1 MSSSADRFS
10 GKSVVVTGGAQGLGF
25 AVVEAFLAEG
35 ASVTTIDIEQDTL
48 EGAVARLG
56 ASDRLHA
63 VVGDV
68 SRREDVAG
76 AVKSAASRFGGLD
89 VAVQV
94 AGVAP
99 FESFLDYPDELW
111 RRTLEINLFGTLHLV
126 QEAARVMVSQGRG
139 GAIAVTSSTNAFQPE
154 AGGLAYNTS
163 KTAQVAVMQ
172 TAALELAQHGI
183 RVNALAPGIMET
195 RLAAMVI
202 EDPVESKTVLARI
215 PMGRFTP
222 PREMA
227 RPILWM
233 CSEDASYM
241 TGELLVFDG
250 GLSVGLPEPG
260 ASSEGPQE

>member
-1 MSSSADRFS
+1 MNDPAQRFD
-10 GKSVVVTGGAQGLGF
+10 GRSVVVTGGAQGLGL

-35 ASVTTIDIEQDTL
+35 ASVTTIDIERETL
-48 EGAVARLG
+48 DGAVERLG
-56 ASDRLHA
+56 QPAALQA
-63 VVGDV
+63 IVGDV
-68 SRREDVAG
+68 SRRVDVRG
-76 AVKSAASRFGGLD
+76 AIDAAVSRFGRVD

-94 AGVAP
+94 AGIAEFEP
-99 FESFLDYPDELW
+99 FLEYSEDLW
-111 RRTLEINLFGTLHLV
+111 RRTLEINLNGTLYLV
-126 QEAARVMVSQGRG
+126 QEAARVMMRQSGG

-163 KTAQVAVMQ
+163 KTGQVAVMR

-202 EDPVESKTVLARI
+202 NDPVESKTVLGRI

-222 PREMA
+222 AREMA

-233 CSEDASYM
+233 CSDDASYM

-260 ASSEGPQE
+260 ASSVESER

>member
-1 MSSSADRFS
+1 MTKIAGRFE
-10 GKSVVVTGGAQGLGF
+10 GRSVVVTGGAQGLGYS
-25 AVVEAFLAEG
+25 VVEAFLAEG
-35 ASVTTIDIEQDTL
+35 ANVTTLDIEADTL
-48 EGAVARLG
+48 HGAVERLG
-56 ASDRLHA
+56 SPERLQA
-63 VVGDV
+63 IVGDV
-68 SRREDVAG
+68 SRRADIAGMVEAAVREFGRVDVG
-76 AVKSAASRFGGLD
+76 
-89 VAVQV
+89 VQV
-94 AGVAP
+94 AGIAE
-99 FESFLDYPDELW
+99 FDSFLDYPDDLW
-111 RRTLEINLFGTLHLV
+111 RRTLDINLNGTLYLV
-126 QEAARVMVSQGRG
+126 QEAARAMVAQGSG
-139 GAIAVTSSTNAFQPE
+139 GAIAVTSSTNAYQPE

-163 KTAQVAVMQ
+163 KSAQVAVVR
-172 TAALELAQHGI
+172 TAAMELAAHGI

-202 EDPVESKTVLARI
+202 NDPVESKTVLSRI

-260 ASSEGPQE
+260 ASSEG